1 MYNPKTL
8 DPIHKE
14 ALDHATELLQV
25 FMERQDKLRQMIN
38 GKIPFDDFVLD
49 CYATSERNNN
59 SLIITCIQW
68 IRYFLWGN
76 SPEVVRIKTKS
87 LNRWCWNNTIS
98 GPKIFPWAENTLK
111 IDADELNQY
120 RCMSYKKI
128 VNHLLNTIIPK
139 RTGGLFGLMDGDYGS
154 ITLEDCVRKMK
165 EEMEG

>member
-25 FMERQDKLRQMIN
+25 FMERQENLRKWRKQ
-38 GKIPFDDFVLD
+38 
-49 CYATSERNNN
+49 TSEWNYERNNN
-59 SLIITCIQW
+59 ALIITCIQW

-87 LNRWCWNNTIS
+87 LNRWSWNNTTD
-98 GPKIFPWAENTLK
+98 GPVIFPWAEDTLK
-111 IDADELNQY
+111 IDATELNQY
-120 RCMSYKKI
+120 GCMPYKKI
-128 VNHLLNTIIPK
+128 VNHLLNIIIPK
-139 RTGGLFGLMDGDYGS
+139 RTGGLFGLIDGDYGS

-165 EEMEG
+165 EEMGE

>member
-1 MYNPKTL
+1 MYNLKNL

-14 ALDHATELLQV
+14 ALDNVTELLQV
-25 FMERQDKLRQMIN
+25 FMERQEKLRQMLK
-38 GKIPFDDFVLD
+38 GRIPLEK
-49 CYATSERNNN
+49 CETGGHAQSERINNA
-59 SLIITCIQW
+59 LIITCIQW

-87 LNRWCWNNTIS
+87 LNRWYWNNTTD
-98 GPKIFPWAENTLK
+98 GPKIFPWAEDVLK
-111 IDADELNQY
+111 IDTTELNRY
-120 RCMSYKKI
+120 GCMPYKKV
-128 VNHLLNTIIPK
+128 VNHLLNIIIPK